1 MTRKT
6 ILLTGASSGVGLQIY
21 EDIKDMYRCV
31 TLQRRSMGAE
41 HEFLGDLE
49 NLEELDR
56 VLDRIRDAYPI
67 DILVL
72 NAGIYLP
79 DHDFHDFV
87 KINNVNY
94 LANVMILQKFVQ
106 HAEKIILISSIA
118 TKFTDAC
125 NSISY
130 GSSKMAI
137 EYYCR
142 CLRETVRTRNTKV
155 IIVNPGPI
163 ETPIFPEPL
172 LQKYADQMMKVAD
185 VSQLIV
191 RLIEDES
198 SVVQEEILCRPITGN
213 LVMKE

>member
-1 MTRKT
+1 
-6 ILLTGASSGVGLQIY
+6 
-21 EDIKDMYRCV
+21 
-31 TLQRRSMGAE
+31 MGAE

-142 CLRETVRTRNTKV
+142 CLRETLRTRNTKV